1 MSEALNL
8 ESEVQRLTELVD
20 RLTVRIV
27 SLEDRLAKLERTEV
41 VVSERAAASVA
52 SSPPASST
60 GWTALSST
68 QSVVLPEDQAGREE
82 LARHIG
88 RFLKRG
94 VSGEFRGSSGRDR
107 LRLQNRYYLI
117 CKDFYGTVFEE
128 PIFCSSF
135 TEVRNQCKRGSDCGA
150 SLFVGFATLWEA
162 RIATLEAGISFAA
175 GFEKCLNHHCRQVSF
190 CKEANHHESTTNW
203 VTSPLNRRRAP
214 SL

>member
-1 MSEALNL
+1 MSEALNF

-20 RLTVRIV
+20 RLTVRIL
-27 SLEDRLAKLERTEV
+27 SLEDRLAKLERSEV
-41 VVSERAAASVA
+41 VGSERAAPSVA

-60 GWTALSST
+60 GWTALK
-68 QSVVLPEDQAGREE
+68 SVIQPEDQTGREE

-88 RFLKRG
+88 RFLRRG
-94 VSGEFRGSSGRDR
+94 VAGEFRGSSGRDR

-128 PIFCSSF
+128 PIFASSF

-162 RIATLEAGISFAA
+162 RIATLEAGFPLPA
-175 GFEKCLNHHCRQVSF
+175 GLRN
-190 CKEANHHESTTNW
+190 A
-203 VTSPLNRRRAP
+203 
-214 SL
+214 